1 MLQQPVD
8 GAGGDLR
15 SNDPGKITEL
25 ATAAKAA
32 SRRLALM
39 TAAEKNKAIVAMA
52 DALQRRATEILEEN
66 AKDVEEG
73 RRKGLSKPLMD
84 RLILDEARLVAM
96 AASLREIAL
105 LPDPVGEVVE
115 GWQSLDGLRIERV
128 RVPFG
133 VICVVYEARPNV
145 TVDAAALCLK
155 TGNAVILRG
164 GSDAYRSN
172 RILAEVVTGAA
183 LDAGLPPDSVQFLVD
198 KDRKALVLL
207 LQMPHL
213 VDLVIPRG
221 GEALKDFLLENSKVP
236 VIYAAGGNC
245 HVYVDAGADLKQAL
259 DITVNA
265 KCHRPGVCNSA
276 ETLLVHEAVAPEF
289 MAAVARAL
297 QERDVTLYVD
307 ERARALAGATA
318 APLQEATEVH
328 YATEFLDLQMAV
340 KVVSSLDEAVEHI
353 SQYGT
358 GHSEAI
364 VTRDLDAA
372 RRFAR
377 AVDAAVVFIN
387 ASTRFTDGGVFGMG
401 AEIGISTQKL
411 HARGP
416 LALKELTAVKYVVT
430 GDGHVR

>member
-1 MLQQPVD
+1 MKTN
-8 GAGGDLR
+8 DLA
-15 SNDPGKITEL
+15 KITEL

-32 SRRLALM
+32 SRRLALL
-39 TAAEKNKAIVAMA
+39 TAAEKNRALIAMA
-52 DALQRRATEILEEN
+52 DALQRRSAEILVEN

-73 RRKGLSKPLMD
+73 RKKGLTNAIID
-84 RLILDEARLVAM
+84 RLLLDEQRLQGIAS
-96 AASLREIAL
+96 SLREVAML
-105 LPDPVGEVVE
+105 ADPVGEIVSGWRTAE
-115 GWQSLDGLRIERV
+115 GLEIQRV

-155 TGNAVILRG
+155 TGNAIILRG

-172 RILAEVVTGAA
+172 RILAEVITGAA
-183 LDAGLPPDSVQFLVD
+183 LEAGLPGEAIQFILD
-198 KDRKALVLL
+198 KDRNALIEL
-207 LQMPHL
+207 LQMSDK

-221 GEALKDFLLENSKVP
+221 GESLKDFLLEHSKVP

-245 HVYVDAGADLKQAL
+245 HVYVDEGADLKQAL
-259 DITVNA
+259 EITINA
-265 KCHRPGVCNSA
+265 KCHRPGVCNAA
-276 ETLLVHEAVAPEF
+276 ETLLVHEAVAPQF
-289 MAAVARAL
+289 MAAVTKGL
-297 QERDVTLYVD
+297 QDREVKLYVD
-307 ERARALAGATA
+307 QRTRELAGETA
-318 APLQEATEVH
+318 APLEDATEVH

-340 KVVSSLDEAVEHI
+340 KVVSGLDEAVEHI
-353 SQYGT
+353 ARYGT

-377 AVDAAVVFIN
+377 AVDAAVIYIN
-387 ASTRFTDGGVFGMG
+387 ASTRFTDGGVFGLG

-416 LALKELTAVKYVVT
+416 LALKELTSIKYIVT
-430 GDGHVR
+430 GEGHVR